1 MTLRNAN
8 RWVMAAAAGIV
19 LLAIGLLLVP
29 NSSIGPNARLTG
41 WVLLAAGGLE
51 MLCSVARRRRAVRR
65 IEILLGGVTIG
76 AALLI
81 LVSPGAY
88 PPLFIAITCL
98 LARAAGAVV
107 AAFLSGGEVRVWVL
121 GRALVDLT
129 LGGILLAAA
138 PLAAIVSIISGN
150 RWPDRAGAVLT
161 NFVAVSMLA
170 TGIAMLGLA
179 LRSRHGDIDPADDPA
194 LEG

>member
-1 MTLRNAN
+1 
-8 RWVMAAAAGIV
+8 
-19 LLAIGLLLVP
+19 
-29 NSSIGPNARLTG
+29 
-41 WVLLAAGGLE
+41 
-51 MLCSVARRRRAVRR
+51 
-65 IEILLGGVTIG
+65 LLGGVTVG